1 MFRIFRIIRRDIL
14 ASPRA
19 NRYLLY
25 AAGELLLVIAGILIA
40 LQINNWNEERLERNQ
55 IREYALNLSAALE
68 RDMEMLLPVDMQI
81 RASIRQAEVLAD
93 YLRDRP
99 IDEMDNAEIFFLTTH
114 MGYRPYG
121 WNRAALEQLKAD
133 GGLRRMRNRDLAER
147 ISDYDALAQ
156 HLDQDYREDEE
167 SARDIRDLTHR
178 LIDVNYP
185 REGLEAVLNWDD
197 GFTEAD
203 IEQRLTRFRGTVA
216 FDRLAGMEKPLLSN
230 DPAEFRRL
238 ANMNVEYAKSTAARP
253 DIELPRLRQFAA
265 EIQALIDEEYRQ
277 GLAPR

>member
-1 MFRIFRIIRRDIL
+1 MFRIFRTIRRDLL

-40 LQINNWNEERLERNQ
+40 LQINNWNEARLERNQ

-81 RASIRQAEVLAD
+81 RASIRQAEVLAN
-93 YLRDRP
+93 YLRDRT
-99 IDEMDNAEIFFLTTH
+99 IDEMDNAELFFLTTH

-167 SARDIRDLTHR
+167 SARDIRDLTNR
-178 LIDVNYP
+178 LIDLNYA
-185 REGLEAVLNWDD
+185 RDGLEAVVNWDD

-203 IEQRLTRFRGTVA
+203 IEQRLTRFRETGA
-216 FDRLAGMEKPLLSN
+216 FERLAGMGRPLLSG
-230 DPAEFRRL
+230 DLAEFRRL
-238 ANMNVEYAKSTAARP
+238 ANMNVEYARSTAARP

-265 EIQALIDEEYRQ
+265 EIQALIDDEYR
-277 GLAPR
+277 